1 MLDAGGRVVLLRGE
15 AGIGKSRLLRE
26 FIGQMIP
33 SGVRIL
39 VGRCHETEQIL
50 PLHAWIDALRGDDTV
65 LDAGV
70 RDRLGAAAS
79 AQLVR
84 VFPELGQSGDRP
96 VTAPDQYA
104 LLFDALAQLIL
115 ELTSERPTVFILE
128 DLHWCDGLSARFL
141 AFLGRRIHRLP
152 VLVVGSM
159 RPEELVDAPVLAQ
172 SLRELRA
179 DGLLDE
185 ISLDALS
192 QAASAALIQALMP
205 SGRRGPQSADAARE
219 IWASSEGN
227 PFIIVESVRSLHY
240 DRPAVTARRAELDAH
255 RSGFRGGAPGTFDRP
270 AEAFGGGGR
279 RHRP

>member
-1 MLDAGGRVVLLRGE
+1 MVGRDFEFGCLNDALTKMLDTGGRVALLRGE

-39 VGRCHETEQIL
+39 VGRCHQTEQIL

-65 LDAGV
+65 LDPGI

-84 VFPELGQSGDRP
+84 VLPELGQSGDRS
-96 VTAPDQYA
+96 VAAPDQYS

-141 AFLGRRIHRLP
+141 AFLGRRIDRLP

-172 SLRELRA
+172 SLKELRA
-179 DGLLDE
+179 DGRMDE
-185 ISLDALS
+185 ISLGSLS
-192 QAASAALIQALMP
+192 QTDCVALIQALMP
-205 SGRRGPQSADAARE
+205 SGRRGPQSANAARE

-227 PFIIVESVRSLHY
+227 PFIIVETVRSLLY
-240 DRPAVTARRAELDAH
+240 DPRA
-255 RSGFRGGAPGTFDRP
+255 SGNANRA
-270 AEAFGGGGR
+270 
-279 RHRP
+279 